1 MRTLPVLLA
10 ATAAVTLSAFTWT
23 ASAQEGSSFG
33 YRSPNAIT
41 AENLV
46 GVGWDRMKVEG
57 EDANAGLVVGQLS
70 PMQDSRLSVPARIG
84 YHRFVTDG
92 LSLGLLASYL
102 ENGVSTTTYMLGP
115 RVGYSFPMGE
125 DLSFWLRGGINYT
138 HMEVGIGF
146 GNGTVEAWNLLGA
159 GDLLFV
165 YTPVPHVGLIFG
177 AIAEFGFA
185 GNYKLKASIPG
196 LGGSSESQDIRQTFI
211 AGTMG
216 LLLDF

>member
-10 ATAAVTLSAFTWT
+10 AAASLAIGALTWT
-23 ASAQEGSSFG
+23 ASAQEGAFG
-33 YRSPNAIT
+33 YRYKNVFG

-46 GVGWDRMKVEG
+46 GVGWDRMKIGDESSS
-57 EDANAGLVVGQLS
+57 GLIIGQLS

-84 YHRFVTDG
+84 YHRFISDG

-102 ENGVSTTTYMLGP
+102 ENGVSTTTYMVGP
-115 RVGYSFPMGE
+115 RVGYSFPMGD

-138 HMEVGIGF
+138 ALEVGVGF
-146 GNGTVEAWNLLGA
+146 GTMEAWNLLGA

-177 AIAEFGFA
+177 AIAEFGVA
-185 GNYKLKASIPG
+185 GEMTLKASIPG
-196 LGGSSESQDIRQTFI
+196 IGGSSESEDIRQIFI